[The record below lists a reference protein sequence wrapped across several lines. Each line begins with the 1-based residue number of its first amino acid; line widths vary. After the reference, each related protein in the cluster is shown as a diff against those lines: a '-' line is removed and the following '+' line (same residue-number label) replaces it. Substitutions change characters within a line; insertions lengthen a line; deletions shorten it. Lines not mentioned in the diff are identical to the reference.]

1 MTSLSHGRARHA
13 QSSGLVVTLAI
24 FGIGNGDAQ
33 SVLPGHFLT
42 LYYLVEELRS
52 SFVGLTHRNSLLLF
66 SVHRRVSRE
75 MVSKRS

>member
-33 SVLPGHFLT
+33 SVLPGHFRAGTSCKQLT
-42 LYYLVEELRS
+42 V
-52 SFVGLTHRNSLLLF
+52 TLLPVLK
-66 SVHRRVSRE
+66 RRTL
-75 MVSKRS
+75 

>member
-33 SVLPGHFLT
+33 SVLPGHFRAGTSCKQLT
-42 LYYLVEELRS
+42 VTLVEI
-52 SFVGLTHRNSLLLF
+52 
-66 SVHRRVSRE
+66 
-75 MVSKRS
+75 